1 MVFSSIIFLLFFLPT
16 FFIVYYAVPKKA
28 RNYVLLAFSL
38 VFYAYGS
45 PRFIFFLIG
54 SCLANFYL
62 VKYIEISQVRLT
74 RRWLLSLSILINLG
88 LLFYFK
94 YANFFLDNVNFVREL
109 FGAGP
114 YTWERIVLPIGISF
128 FTFQSLTYSIDV
140 YRKVNEPLTNP
151 FEYLLYISMF
161 PQLIAGPIVR
171 YQTIADQIRN
181 RSETWEGILYGFYRF
196 ILGLSKKI
204 LIADVLAREVD
215 KVFAMDLASLD
226 SSTGWITLL
235 AYTFQLY
242 FDFSGYSDM
251 AIGLGRMMG
260 FRFPENFNN
269 PYISGS
275 MSEYWRRWHMTFSTF
290 MKYYLYFP
298 LGGSRVKTQRR
309 IYLNLWIVFLISGI
323 WHGASWNFLIYGAI
337 HGFIMMLERMF
348 LLKVYAKMGR
358 ILPIIITFFIIVLAR
373 VFFRIE
379 SLSDSMVLLK
389 SLFTFES
396 GNSLAITDP
405 HFYTMMVFGFI
416 FSFISLTK
424 AGSWLE
430 EKFYTTVYTRKQ
442 HILFSSIYLVLIVLC
457 IASLSG
463 SGFSPFIY
471 FRF

>member
-1 MVFSSIIFLLFFLPT
+1 MVFSSIIFILFFLPA
-16 FFIVYYAVPKKA
+16 FFIVYYAVPRKA

-38 VFYAYGS
+38 IFYAYGS

-62 VKYIEISQVRLT
+62 VKYMEISQVRMT
-74 RRWLLSLSILINLG
+74 RRLLLTLSVLTNLG
-88 LLFYFK
+88 LLLYFK
-94 YANFFLDNVNFVREL
+94 YTNFFLDNVSFIREWI
-109 FGAGP
+109 GAGP
-114 YTWERIVLPIGISF
+114 ITWERIVLPIGISF

-140 YRKVNEPLTNP
+140 YRKINQPLTNP

-171 YQTIADQIRN
+171 YQTIADQISHRT
-181 RSETWEGILYGFYRF
+181 ETWEGILYGFYRF

-215 KVFAMDLASLD
+215 RIMIMDLASLD
-226 SSTGWITLL
+226 TGTAWIVLV

-275 MSEYWRRWHMTFSTF
+275 LSEFWRRWHMTFSTF

-309 IYLNLWIVFLISGI
+309 LYLNLWIVFLVSGL

-337 HGFIMMLERMF
+337 HGLVMMLERMF
-348 LLKVYAKMGR
+348 LLKVYGRMGR
-358 ILPIIITFFIIVLAR
+358 IPPILITFLIIVLAR
-373 VFFRIE
+373 VFFRVE
-379 SLSDSMVLLK
+379 TLSDSME
-389 SLFTFES
+389 LFKTLFAFRFD
-396 GNSLAITDP
+396 GNPLINDHHFYFILAI
-405 HFYTMMVFGFI
+405 GFV

-424 AGSWLE
+424 TGTWLE
-430 EKFYTTVYTRKQ
+430 EKFYTTVYSSRQ
-442 HILFSSIYLVLIVLC
+442 HLLFSSVYLVLILLC

>member
-1 MVFSSIIFLLFFLPT
+1 
-16 FFIVYYAVPKKA
+16 
-28 RNYVLLAFSL
+28 
-38 VFYAYGS
+38 
-45 PRFIFFLIG
+45 
-54 SCLANFYL
+54 
-62 VKYIEISQVRLT
+62 
-74 RRWLLSLSILINLG
+74 
-88 LLFYFK
+88 
-94 YANFFLDNVNFVREL
+94 
-109 FGAGP
+109 
-114 YTWERIVLPIGISF
+114 
-128 FTFQSLTYSIDV
+128 
-140 YRKVNEPLTNP
+140 
-151 FEYLLYISMF
+151 MF

-204 LIADVLAREVD
+204 LIAEVLAREVD

-424 AGSWLE
+424 PGSWLE